1 MIIYCEY
8 IYFYIDSFS
17 RYYLKIIAFPDSS
30 QNITFHKQFGEDYED
45 YNEDDSENPQWI
57 FEFKYYIIILS
68 FINFVFSIIT
78 EFYIIPFFNRWWNR
92 TRILKIKKEIEIKEI
107 DTDLS
112 MINDVM
118 NYINIRKRKKLEK
131 KKKKLI
137 K

>member
-30 QNITFHKQFGEDYED
+30 QDITFHKQFGEDYED